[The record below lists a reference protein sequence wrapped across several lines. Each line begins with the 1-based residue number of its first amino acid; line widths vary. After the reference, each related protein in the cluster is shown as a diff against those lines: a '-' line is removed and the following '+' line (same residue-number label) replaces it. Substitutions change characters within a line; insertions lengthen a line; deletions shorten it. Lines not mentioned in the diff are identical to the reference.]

1 MCEGQTTH
9 NWPLIELEL
18 LVNVNEGQHWLS
30 YHLFLDIDIEKFLM
44 IILFLQNG
52 IEALPNVYSNCSCNK
67 RERPCLMLSV
77 WSIMVWILL
86 G

>member
-9 NWPLIELEL
+9 NWLLIELEL

-52 IEALPNVYSNCSCNK
+52 IEALSKCPMCIQIVVVIK
-67 RERPCLMLSV
+67 GKGLA
-77 WSIMVWILL
+77 
-86 G
+86 